1 MSVDMPP
8 ELAWVARLAVGQAWP
23 KGNEDNLHALGQAW
37 NEAAQELKGISEQIG
52 ASGNGVLESV
62 GGQVADEFRGFV
74 TQLESTLPEMAQS
87 ADQLGKLGKHT
98 AVQVEYSKY
107 MILGQLILLAAQIAQ
122 WAFFAPEVIPLA
134 VTAARVAV
142 KMILR
147 RLLIS
152 VATGVAMN
160 VGLDVAVQTIQFLK
174 GDRTEWSTDN
184 TVSAVVSGAIG
195 GAMGG
200 LFFGAGSVLAPKF
213 AHSLLGK
220 GVLGAATG
228 LSTAGIM
235 YGIYK
240 SGQDEFGTSI
250 SAGALGA
257 LGGGG
262 KRRFGGK
269 GGTTEVDPIH
279 VNVPGPLTFD
289 LPGLETA
296 EKAAFS
302 DPPPPPGKSAPSTGA
317 ATNSDSVNGNGPA
330 TRTGEETGGADAHAG
345 RTDSSPVVHSTTDGP
360 HTPAAA
366 THDGGLPGFATT
378 LTTTPGATSSV
389 SSSSGASGPAAART
403 ASPGPASTVRA
414 GTGTGV
420 ASGTGAGGNATS
432 APRPATTS
440 TGSGP
445 ATSPAESTR
454 SSTTSEGPARSTE
467 PRPSVRTETTT
478 PSTGNSTA
486 TPTAARPETAAAAT
500 APATHQAPSTEVPE
514 RVAAAGPATPTTTE
528 TATTAQDAD
537 GGDGRTSRVT
547 DPDTTTA
554 RAAAPPT
561 PDPGPTPAP
570 PPVPGHGERAP
581 APRMR
586 LDRTPRFVVRSSFE
600 ARRFTYQ
607 GGPVTDLTVRV
618 AFRGN
623 GGGHDIGAVWDRMAD
638 GVRQFLNE
646 PGYHLPNGD
655 RLHITV
661 VRARP
666 GDTPHLTVDLVGRDR
681 GMDQRSW
688 WPDAEPV
695 DYAHELA
702 HQIGL
707 RDEYRDASTPHRPA
721 VEGSLQG
728 DYRAAAPENLSQAG
742 LRDRHLRLIGALVGD
757 LDETAGTP
765 RPDDL
770 TSVGLPHDQEWAR
783 AWQGASATDR
793 SHVWVDPVSDPLRHG
808 QDSAAVQNAESRETP
823 AENAPGDR
831 GQDRSEAGSGNR
843 PASRNT
849 ANQQENRAGDP
860 ERGPEVVPRM
870 FGTPKHSP
878 DNSLIMQPGYA
889 SGDQFGILTSLLS
902 DPNRHVLIARGP
914 AAGLPGHDPVRDK
927 SRAIAAFYG
936 ESGIPQSRIHFVDVP
951 SMETGNNVWPALNHE
966 ATRIAQHQ
974 WLIPKSF
981 DDMFQVKELW
991 GVTDGTDHVAR
1002 EFSPAL
1008 RDRIRG
1014 AWNLGPHHDPA
1025 VEAWLAGQGIRI
1037 PEGKKP
1043 VLVLW
1048 SRFSGKATQWSDLRS
1063 RMEHDTSFQGVRQ
1076 LLRNVGDGYKAVIIT
1091 GDPHPDGAKGGKW
1104 DELVH
1109 DMRGE
1114 LGTDAIHHV
1123 TGFWRGAD
1131 PGLTAWGG
1139 NTRTGQFR
1147 LYDHLARQHGVQHL
1161 GFRSGNLEAV
1171 ALIGHDVHYLEE
1183 SDATGARRMEAWHD
1197 HNGTGNTRKGGL
1209 APGYERVVVGDP
1221 PTASGRYAKQFE
1233 TDTPPYSSYRPADPS
1248 AGWRKPVAVYGG
1260 ERGFAHTDL
1269 ESIREELGIDGR
1281 GQDHDAFDADRLQ
1294 HARRR
1299 YEAVRDYI
1307 RTNRNF
1313 AGFEVEPYLTP
1324 IDQFFHTAPENYP
1337 DGPSQMYADFV
1348 ETYLPHLPDV
1358 WETQRRIQQNMA
1370 WQAYYQQQAQAGHQQ
1385 QTGGGEVAPRAPQT
1399 KTSDDTGTGGSV
1411 AQSDGTAMMT
1421 RPAPASSDARP
1432 SAEAAAE
1439 SSAQGR
1445 ARADAAQQHPSLS
1458 AVPTTDGFAEL
1469 RHLSSTGVTPADA
1482 RARYGMPEAN
1492 FTKFKEMSAKHQ
1504 LRIDVRPTNPTA
1516 PDWLD
1521 QGKLPKPKDIKA
1533 KSINDVDVHLGARA
1547 EHRGLIGYF
1556 RPRMPERGDLDDR
1569 TWSRVEARFAQRNE
1583 EFETLAPV
1591 MENLTAQGKF
1601 KVEDG
1606 LVFGRDREGGW
1617 REITG
1622 DHDVFDISTPG
1633 STRLKGSPYD
1643 RVVGEMM
1650 ANDMAVMHGA
1660 HMDWEPSS
1668 PFSKGIFTKIVE
1680 SHQEGGEPLLRFRP
1694 GMNEAELVHARPG
1707 VLPSRPSS
1715 DVRIDAPEPES
1726 RTVDRS
1732 AEPTEPTEPQPSPA
1746 SETDGLPPREG
1757 ESAARGGEPLLQEPE
1772 SPVASRELP
1781 FVAPES
1787 HHSSVVRE
1795 TVVEPEPM
1803 VVEPEGDPMSP
1814 PTPTGD
1820 PGRAGGPPEPVVDR
1834 PASPEPHGDPP
1845 ARLGGRYQRSLAGVR
1860 ITDAPGPEALRAR
1873 VLATLPR
1880 EHRSDR
1886 QVVQKLDAEFDPA
1899 NFRERHDQMVNG
1911 GWRFQLRVGGAPHDV
1926 LLTAHPAG
1934 WRHRAD
1940 APRAD
1945 ANDGKGFERTAEAK
1959 RQDEPKKT
1967 SLTTSE
1973 AGLELAPVV
1982 IRPVPGHA
1990 DQLGLVTPSVKAGG
2004 VSHAAD
2010 TSVTNGSESAAK
2022 TALTGPTDTYVSSFR
2037 YEADVIGPDGNPLPR
2052 PSTVHIAADVTAEI
2066 ARPTTE
2072 PGAPRAARAG
2082 GWQHDRAGAVEG
2094 RPLDITGLDT
2104 ARTDVFRQLPLEE
2117 RPDGIAHHDILDFLS
2132 PKNVV
2137 DGFEHAAGWGLT
2149 SKRLD
2154 LSDGGHA
2161 WLRLTLE
2168 PETSV
2173 HEGTVSDRRTV
2184 SSKATGEHGTGRTDS
2199 STWSVGLNGGGSR
2212 RLWESRQTNES
2223 TWLTLTGGY
2232 TYAHSQAHQEKGKQ
2246 TFSLEH
2252 SVEHAGTGDLI
2263 GTRVRF
2269 RVEVL
2274 RDHFSPGT
2282 DGLRAV
2288 RHEPAPPRTGRD
2300 EESAPATPAGEVLRI
2315 RPRPAETPDIQD
2327 GDAGQSHPDG
2337 PGTRTAPRNLRTP
2350 LTAHRTAFVDVPG
2363 SVELEAHITR
2373 HLHTL
2378 APGILPPPGT
2388 GAGRVTPQA
2397 MENQRLLRERVS
2409 GSGLRAEG
2417 DHLLDG
2423 SFRVTLDAS
2432 HLPGLPGRSYEVV
2445 IRANTGAGAHDGAV
2459 HSTAKSTV
2467 TRGHAADKGV
2477 TRGSKHTGGVSG
2489 NVRSALNPADT
2500 VRAFGL
2506 GGADGS
2512 YGPSRQTVAGTE
2524 TQVKRGFQHKG
2535 QADAFS
2541 YPVTYS
2547 VMIGPH
2553 REGEPPGALSADR
2566 SADGR
2571 ARHPVRGVAP
2581 AGGEPLRVE
2590 VRRPEVTAAPPRF
2603 LRPARLPQ
2611 LHAVAHVAD
2620 EAAFRRQAETALR
2633 GAYGSR
2639 TTDSE
2644 PPAVP
2649 DLGEAVHALSGQAQ
2663 LRGLVSASHA
2673 GWANTLDQHVGDGR
2687 DPDTV
2692 GLSVRTRLGDL
2703 TYQETLAGDAT
2714 LDLEVKAT
2722 GSTTLTDQT
2731 SWALK
2736 GGIGPDFGS
2745 FPETAAGEL
2754 TTGYQV
2760 RGGFKGKLG
2769 GQWDGADTLKQQT
2782 GTTRKVSHTGTW
2794 HVYRATAEMSV
2805 AGRVTDAA
2813 GVPHVGRP
2821 VRRDHE
2827 VLVLLSDED
2836 VARLHAGPPVPDA
2849 ADRTQGSPAPL
2860 RATLLDQG
2868 VSGGALVEIPDTD
2881 PVLRAI
2887 DHQLRGAAEDAVPVA
2902 ALPFADTFSPDGLA
2916 ARYDELVG
2924 PGVLDRHVEETRAG
2938 RVVTEVLVRGITD
2951 GWRDDGSR
2959 SDRPLT
2965 RDVSAA
2971 HTVKGKAAGKWSLG
2985 AEANFRGSVR
2995 PPVPHMNAASL
3006 APAGAV
3012 EGGRGTGAESGVT
3025 TTVGHKTSG
3034 YGDAN
3039 ARFGTRMSFE
3049 VTVTR
3054 RTEWGRFVHLDRGPE
3069 TVGPFATTAWVPES
3083 LTESATAA
3091 PHPRLPDTP
3100 DPAVAARPDDLE
3112 LGLLP
3117 RRTDATDHAAWQAG
3131 LGEAHDLVG
3140 FDNAKALHDT
3150 AVRAQA
3156 TPRPWGD
3163 GLLGQTG
3170 AYYSWAL
3177 SRGADVAGWAARSTL
3192 PEPLVSRGTRLLNT
3206 FVADAR
3212 LGRDHDLSQEQRLS
3226 LEEQFAIRQTLS
3238 GQSLPALFHR
3248 LQTADA
3254 PYRVPGTS
3262 VALSME
3268 ATGPAVELSRRESAD
3283 DELTVAVKG
3292 EDATTATDTYNWTVS
3307 PLDFS
3312 VLTSDPVVAVP
3323 LNTGRIARDQSYD
3336 AARPVTRIPGTPS
3349 RPTPDA
3355 ALPHGRAA
3363 TEPGKAKINGP
3374 AALMRQPVRISVHS
3388 QDEQGRYGTP
3398 RTVAGHVFHWSTVA
3412 APAAPE
3418 HPGTPTTSSAAP
3430 SVHERPFISPL
3441 RAPAPAPR
3449 SRVADLRADELSP
3462 RAPRTAHPS
3471 PSAVP
3476 EHAAPPAE
3484 PAPAVI
3490 RSVGF
3495 ASQDVTALGP
3505 DEVAHVDT
3513 LAAEVAKGAARSAA
3527 AGLRLPDVTIT
3538 GHGIA
3543 SVAGRPHFGR
3553 SVQMGA
3559 ERADAVGELFARR
3572 LDAHLRGLGSPLT
3585 SGSLTIVR
3593 ESRGPELPHGTDPAQ
3608 DTPAARSRALVTV
3621 TRLPGEQSSVAAD
3634 MAPGDDGRSREAG
3647 HESPSVRDELPPA
3660 GGERPAVPAEES
3672 VVAAERPAVTAERMS
3687 VPAEQSAEPDAAPPA
3702 SRESSSDPREPSPVP
3717 APSSAAE
3724 TGRAPVRPGQ
3734 WRGRRERAAWAVLRT
3749 ERYDPARRPWA
3760 DRPAPGMLAG
3770 RDVVVRTAIARV
3782 QADDGRWVRNLSLHL
3797 PVRFGAGFGADDLGS
3812 YRNRL
3817 QSLLDTHVNGGLRLP
3832 GSGDHL
3838 HIDVEVE
3845 HRPDHPEAIEISRS
3859 DRPGRDWDQ
3868 FTFPLGTREGIADD
3882 ARALHEMLHY
3892 AGLPDRYHDPST
3904 LFRRLERQSDRHG
3917 VMADIDTIEVPEA
3930 YARAIEAVTDSGPV
3944 LRDLPNTGDGAPG
3957 LSHDAAR
3964 EVLLS
3969 PDADRTGTE
3978 RAPGAAPF
3986 AGRDD
3991 AYVENLFRQVLH
4003 ENTRTDHGR
4012 NWSGAG
4018 RPRLDATRYAVV
4030 RDGGARET
4038 AALPAHAYVV
4048 TARASESHIILD
4060 TPGGKFRF
4068 SDPEEFA
4075 ALLANDP
4082 HRPSHA
4088 DIVLAVRDLPEG
4100 ALGLPRALHQ
4110 VTGSRVWTPVGGT
4123 LQLRHFRTTTM
4134 RGERITLFGANPR
4147 WEATGEPD
4155 PFAALRANRLVTDA
4169 YTTDASDGTVL
4180 FQRLPETRFA
4190 TFHAADPARN
4200 DSPALVLPVQQFEE
4214 VRVGD
4219 ASRIEV
4225 SQDRTL
4231 AVDDSGN
4238 LSRHAYATQRAVD
4251 DANARLA
4258 AAGSKVRLTADPEV
4272 TLVPR
4277 HEDGTPGEPLLRI
4290 SPEFLTRSGRSDEEA
4305 CRDFA
4310 QMVSGEVRA
4319 SHAVFRVPGSRVS
4332 TGRISALDT
4341 AEVTGTHHLAESLVQ
4356 VADGQLD
4363 PARTG
4368 PAWATAQLGRDDRDV
4383 GGQGGAPL
4391 PGEEYGRALSYEHVD
4406 DPRRDAL
4413 SAAALRIGVNEGAW
4427 AEVGEGYLVQSV
4439 GAAGPEGQPSLDV
4452 NYAKPGS
4459 EGGSHFGYHFA
4470 SVVLSSEDGRSQLT
4484 LENHARVSRTRAEMA
4499 RAVEYNLRQSADE
4512 LRSVGEAL
4520 GRRARRAEQRGATE
4534 EAERLSALVRLADAL
4549 VTAKETRDRGAP
4561 EEEQDRTLRQA
4572 ATRMLKTA
4580 PMIEGRAQWYFR
4592 SYSRRPGESLHET
4605 HGALLS
4611 DHASAEANP
4620 LTLVV
4625 LHGHSP
4631 PLHRFITFE
4640 ASGAMADGGQFKLGQ
4655 LAEHLVR
4662 VGLWNR
4668 DHGLSLPSVRLTGHG
4683 DGHAPHRDVRLTGE
4697 MAALIREDLRGRIAD
4712 LLRERGSDADPDGF
4726 PISVASGLRRDD
4738 GVTRG
4743 PEVTFEIDHWD
4754 STDASVDAGA
4764 P

>member
-1 MSVDMPP
+1 MPP

-74 TQLESTLPEMAQS
+74 TQLESTLPEMAES
-87 ADQLGKLGKHT
+87 AGQLGKLGRHT

-142 KMILR
+142 RMILR

-240 SGQDEFGTSI
+240 SGEDEFGTSI

-269 GGTTEVDPIH
+269 GSTTEVDPVH
-279 VNVPGPLTFD
+279 LNVPGPLTFD

-296 EKAAFS
+296 EKAALS
-302 DPPPPPGKSAPSTGA
+302 DPPPSPGKSAPVTADGTNTGGTNTGSAHATGA
-317 ATNSDSVNGNGPA
+317 AT
-330 TRTGEETGGADAHAG
+330 RTSEETEGAGVHGQRADGAPPVHGSTGG
-345 RTDSSPVVHSTTDGP
+345 T
-360 HTPAAA
+360 HTPVAA
-366 THDGGLPGFATT
+366 TLDGGLPGFATT
-378 LTTTPGATSSV
+378 LATAPGTTPSASSGTSASPNGATGRP
-389 SSSSGASGPAAART
+389 GAGTATPA
-403 ASPGPASTVRA
+403 PASTVRP
-414 GTGTGV
+414 GTGV
-420 ASGTGAGGNATS
+420 GAGSGSGS
-432 APRPATTS
+432 AAAVPRPATTS
-440 TGSGP
+440 TSSGDADS
-445 ATSPAESTR
+445 ATGQTR
-454 SSTTSEGPARSTE
+454 SSTASEGPGGSGGPRS
-467 PRPSVRTETTT
+467 SVRTETT
-478 PSTGNSTA
+478 PPAAGNGTA
-486 TPTAARPETAAAAT
+486 TGQGATTAARAETTTAPTSATAGAQRAPGPQAPTGAAADGPE
-500 APATHQAPSTEVPE
+500 APATTEPV
-514 RVAAAGPATPTTTE
+514 
-528 TATTAQDAD
+528 TTARSA
-537 GGDGRTSRVT
+537 GRAEGQAAPPRNA
-547 DPDTTTA
+547 DTTTT
-554 RAAAPPT
+554 RPTIPST
-561 PDPGPTPAP
+561 PDPGPTPP
-570 PPVPGHGERAP
+570 PPGHAPGERVP

-586 LDRTPRFVVRSSFE
+586 LDRTPRFVVRSGFE
-600 ARRFTYQ
+600 ARRFSYR

-618 AFRGN
+618 AFRGD
-623 GGGHDIGAVWDRMAD
+623 GVGQDTAAVWDRMAD

-655 RLHITV
+655 RLHVTV
-661 VRARP
+661 LRAAP

-681 GMDQRSW
+681 AMDQRAW
-688 WPDAEPV
+688 WSDAEPV

-728 DYRAAAPENLSQAG
+728 DYRAAAPENLRQAG

-757 LDETAGTP
+757 LDGTSGTP
-765 RPDDL
+765 RPDHL
-770 TSVGLPHDQEWAR
+770 GSAGLPHDEEWAR
-783 AWQGASATDR
+783 AWHGAAATDR
-793 SHVWVDPVSDPLRHG
+793 SHVWVDPVSDPLRQG
-808 QDSAAVQNAESRETP
+808 QDEVAVPSGEPRETASGTRSEGQGEDRSGTGRANRSTDG
-823 AENAPGDR
+823 AENRSGDR
-831 GQDRSEAGSGNR
+831 G
-843 PASRNT
+843 
-849 ANQQENRAGDP
+849 
-860 ERGPEVVPRM
+860 EVPTVAPRM
-870 FGTPKHSP
+870 VGQPTYSP

-889 SGDQFGILTSLLS
+889 SGDQFGILTSLLH

-927 SRAIAAFYG
+927 SRAIAAFYA
-936 ESGIPQSRIHFVDVP
+936 ESGIAPARIHFVDVP
-951 SMETGNNVWPALNHE
+951 SLETGSNPWPALNQE
-966 ATRIAQHQ
+966 ATRIAQTE
-974 WLIPKSF
+974 WLIRKSF
-981 DDMFQVKELW
+981 HDMFQIKELW
-991 GVTDGTDHVAR
+991 GVTDGTEHVAR
-1002 EFSPAL
+1002 EFSPHL
-1008 RDRIRG
+1008 RERVRD
-1014 AWNLGPHHDPA
+1014 AWDLGPQHDPA
-1025 VEAWLAGQGIRI
+1025 VEGWLAGQGIRI
-1037 PEGKKP
+1037 PAGDKP

-1076 LLRNVGDGYKAVIIT
+1076 LLRNLGDGYKAVIIT
-1091 GDPHPDGAKGGKW
+1091 GDPHPDGAGGGKW
-1104 DELVH
+1104 DELVR
-1109 DMRGE
+1109 DMRAE
-1114 LGTDAIHHV
+1114 LHTDAIHQV
-1123 TGFWRGAD
+1123 TGFWRGTD

-1171 ALIGHDVHYLEE
+1171 ALIGHGVHYLEE
-1183 SDATGARRMEAWHD
+1183 SDATGSRRMEAWHD
-1197 HNGTGNTRKGGL
+1197 NNGSGSTRKGGL
-1209 APGYERVVVGDP
+1209 APGYERVVVSDP

-1233 TDTPPYSSYRPADPS
+1233 EDSPPYSTYRPADP
-1248 AGWRKPVAVYGG
+1248 ATGWRKPVDVYGR
-1260 ERGFAHTDL
+1260 ERGFAHRDL
-1269 ESIREELGIDGR
+1269 ESIREELGLDGR
-1281 GQDHDAFDADRLQ
+1281 GQDRDAFDTDRLQ
-1294 HARRR
+1294 HARQR
-1299 YEAVRDYI
+1299 YEAVRDHV
-1307 RTNRNF
+1307 RHNRNL
-1313 AGFEVEPYLTP
+1313 AGYDVEQYLAP
-1324 IDQFFHTAPENYP
+1324 IDQFFAIAPENYP
-1337 DGPSQMYADFV
+1337 EGASQMYADFV
-1348 ETYLPHLPDV
+1348 QQYLPYFPQV
-1358 WETQRRIQQNMA
+1358 WETRRRIQQALA
-1370 WQAYYQQQAQAGHQQ
+1370 WQAYYQQQAQS
-1385 QTGGGEVAPRAPQT
+1385 GGGEVAPRAPAT
-1399 KTSDDTGTGGSV
+1399 NTSDTGNGGSV
-1411 AQSDGTAMMT
+1411 TQSDGTAMMT
-1421 RPAPASSDARP
+1421 RPAPASTRARP
-1432 SAEAAAE
+1432 SGEAEAE

-1445 ARADAAQQHPSLS
+1445 ARADAAPDHPSLS

-1469 RHLSSTGVTPADA
+1469 RQLSSTGVTPADA
-1482 RARYGMPEAN
+1482 RALYGMPEAN
-1492 FTKFKEMSAKHQ
+1492 FAKFKEMSARHR

-1556 RPRMPERGDLDDR
+1556 RPEMPQRGDIDDR
-1569 TWSRVEARFAQRNE
+1569 TWGRIEARFEQRDK
-1583 EFETLAPV
+1583 EFGTLAPV
-1591 MENLTAQGKF
+1591 MENLAAQGRF

-1606 LVFGRDREGGW
+1606 LVFGRDTEGGW

-1680 SHQEGGEPLLRFRP
+1680 SHQEGGEPLLRFHP
-1694 GMNEAELVHARPG
+1694 GLNEAELVHARP
-1707 VLPSRPSS
+1707 VELDPRPRPGLRTDEAEMEPRSGDRAAEPAEAMIPQPLTRS
-1715 DVRIDAPEPES
+1715 PEPEPRLPEPES
-1726 RTVDRS
+1726 
-1732 AEPTEPTEPQPSPA
+1732 P
-1746 SETDGLPPREG
+1746 
-1757 ESAARGGEPLLQEPE
+1757 AARHEPPLVEPE
-1772 SPVASRELP
+1772 SSALPRELP
-1781 FVAPES
+1781 LSEPG
-1787 HHSSVVRE
+1787 SSASAVRQV
-1795 TVVEPEPM
+1795 VVEPEPQ
-1803 VVEPEGDPMSP
+1803 VVEPEGDPLSP

-1820 PGRAGGPPEPVVDR
+1820 PGRAGGPPEPFVDR
-1834 PASPEPHGDPP
+1834 AASPEPHADPP
-1845 ARLGGRYQRSLAGVR
+1845 ARLGGRYQRSLAGIN

-1873 VLATLPR
+1873 VLATLP
-1880 EHRSDR
+1880 HRYRTDR

-1899 NFRERHDQMVNG
+1899 AFRAKHDEMVNG
-1911 GWRFQLRVGGAPHDV
+1911 GLRFQLRVGGIPHDV
-1926 LLTAHPAG
+1926 VLTARPAG
-1934 WRHRAD
+1934 WRLKAD
-1940 APRAD
+1940 APRSNE
-1945 ANDGKGFERTAEAK
+1945 NDGKGFERTAEAK

-1973 AGLELAPVV
+1973 AGLDLAPVV

-1990 DQLGLVTPSVKAGG
+1990 DQLAVVTPSVKAGG
-2004 VSHAAD
+2004 VTHAAD
-2010 TSVTNGSESAAK
+2010 TSVTTGSESATK

-2037 YEADVIGPDGNPLPR
+2037 YEAEVVGPDGHPLPS

-2066 ARPTTE
+2066 ARPSTG
-2072 PGAPRAARAG
+2072 PGAQPAARTN
-2082 GWQHDRAGAVEG
+2082 GWQHDRPGAAEG

-2104 ARTDVFRQLPLEE
+2104 VRTDVFRKLPLEG
-2117 RPDGIAHHDILDFLS
+2117 RPDGTAHHDILAFLS

-2173 HEGTVSDRRTV
+2173 HEGTVSDKRTV
-2184 SSKATGEHGTGRTDS
+2184 SSKATGEHGTGRTDTS
-2199 STWSVGLNGGGSR
+2199 NWSAGLNGGGSR
-2212 RLWESRQTNES
+2212 RLWESRQTSES

-2246 TFSLEH
+2246 TFSLES

-2274 RDHFSPGT
+2274 RDHVSPGT

-2288 RHEPAPPRTGRD
+2288 RHEPAARIAGRD
-2300 EESAPATPAGEVLRI
+2300 EENAPAAPAGEVLRV
-2315 RPRPAETPDIQD
+2315 RLRPAGAPGTQD
-2327 GDAGQSHPDG
+2327 DHAGPGRPDG
-2337 PGTRTAPRNLRTP
+2337 PGSRAVPRDLRTP

-2363 SVELEAHITR
+2363 SVELERHITQR
-2373 HLHTL
+2373 LRSL
-2378 APGILPPPGT
+2378 APGILPPPDA
-2388 GAGRVTPQA
+2388 GAARVTPQA

-2409 GSGLRAEG
+2409 SAGLRAEG
-2417 DHLLDG
+2417 GHLLDG
-2423 SFRVTLDAS
+2423 TFRITLDAS
-2432 HLPGLPGRSYEVV
+2432 HLPGLPGRTYEVV

-2459 HSTAKSTV
+2459 RSTAKNTV
-2467 TRGHAADKGV
+2467 TRGHASDKGV

-2500 VRAFGL
+2500 VRAFAL

-2512 YGPSRQTVAGTE
+2512 YGPSRQTVAGSE

-2541 YPVTYS
+2541 FPVAYS

-2553 REGEPPGALSADR
+2553 REGEPPGALPADR

-2571 ARHPVRGVAP
+2571 APHPVREIAP
-2581 AGGEPLRVE
+2581 AAGEPLRVE
-2590 VRRPEVTAAPPRF
+2590 VRRPEVSAAPPRF

-2620 EAAFRRQAETALR
+2620 ESRFRQQAETALR
-2633 GAYGSR
+2633 GAYASR

-2692 GLSVRTRLGDL
+2692 GLSVRTRLSDL
-2703 TYQETLAGDAT
+2703 TYQETLTGDAT
-2714 LDLEVKAT
+2714 LDLEVKAS

-2731 SWALK
+2731 SWSLK
-2736 GGIGPDFGS
+2736 GGLGPDFGS
-2745 FPETAAGEL
+2745 FPETATGEL
-2754 TTGYQV
+2754 TTGYQL
-2760 RGGFKGKLG
+2760 RGGFKGKAG

-2782 GTTRKVSHTGTW
+2782 STTRKVSHTGTW

-2805 AGRVTDAA
+2805 VGRVTDPG
-2813 GVPHVGRP
+2813 GVPRAGQP
-2821 VRRDHE
+2821 VRRDHD

-2836 VARLHAGPPVPDA
+2836 VARLHAGPPARDG
-2849 ADRTQGSPAPL
+2849 ADGTPAPL

-2868 VSGGALVEIPDTD
+2868 VSGAALVEIPDTD

-2887 DHQLRGAAEDAVPVA
+2887 DRQLRGGAEEVVPVA

-2971 HTVKGKAAGKWSLG
+2971 HTVKAKAAGKWSLG

-2995 PPVPHMNAASL
+2995 PPVPHLNAVSL

-3034 YGDAN
+3034 FGDAN
-3039 ARFGTRMSFE
+3039 ARFGTRMRFE

-3054 RTEWGRFVHLDRGPE
+3054 RTEWGRFVHLDRAPE
-3069 TVGPFATTAWVPES
+3069 VVGPFETTAWVPES
-3083 LTESATAA
+3083 LTERATAA
-3091 PHPRLPDTP
+3091 PHPRLPENA
-3100 DPAVAARPDDLE
+3100 DPAAAVRPD
-3112 LGLLP
+3112 GLQLSVLAG
-3117 RRTDATDHAAWQAG
+3117 RGGAADRVAWQST
-3131 LGEAHDLVG
+3131 LREAHDLVG
-3140 FDNAKALHDT
+3140 FDSAKALHDT

-3177 SRGADVAGWAARSTL
+3177 SRGADAAWWAARSAL
-3192 PEPLVSRGTRLLNT
+3192 PEPLMSRGARWLDT
-3206 FVADAR
+3206 FVADER
-3212 LGRDHDLSQEQRLS
+3212 LGREHDLSQEQRLS
-3226 LEEQFAIRQTLS
+3226 LEEQFAVRQTLS
-3238 GQSLPALFHR
+3238 GQSLPALFHQLR
-3248 LQTADA
+3248 TADA

-3268 ATGPAVELSRRESAD
+3268 ATGPAVELNRRDAAD
-3283 DELTVAVKG
+3283 DELAVAVKG
-3292 EDATTATDTYNWTVS
+3292 EAATTATDAYNWSVS

-3323 LNTGRIARDQSYD
+3323 LNTGRVARDQSYD
-3336 AARPVTRIPGTPS
+3336 AARPVTRAPGTPG

-3363 TEPGKAKINGP
+3363 TEPGKAKISGP
-3374 AALMRQPVRISVHS
+3374 AALMRQPVRITVHS
-3388 QDEQGRYGTP
+3388 QDDQGRYGAA
-3398 RTVAGHVFHWSTVA
+3398 RTVDGHVFHWSTAATPAVPERPAPPAAFGA
-3412 APAAPE
+3412 APAPHRQPLAS
-3418 HPGTPTTSSAAP
+3418 TS
-3430 SVHERPFISPL
+3430 L
-3441 RAPAPAPR
+3441 RAAAHAPR
-3449 SRVADLRADELSP
+3449 SRVADLRADELGP
-3462 RAPRTAHPS
+3462 RAPRTAP
-3471 PSAVP
+3471 PA
-3476 EHAAPPAE
+3476 AAPRHTAHHSPVAAA
-3484 PAPAVI
+3484 PVPAVT

-3495 ASQDVTALGP
+3495 ASADATALDP
-3505 DEVAHVDT
+3505 AAAAHVDA
-3513 LAAEVAKGAARSAA
+3513 LAAEVAKGAVRGVA
-3527 AGLRLPDVTIT
+3527 AGLRLPEVTIT
-3538 GHGIA
+3538 GHGVA
-3543 SVAGRPHFGR
+3543 LVAGRPHFGR
-3553 SVQMGA
+3553 SVQIGA
-3559 ERADAVGELFARR
+3559 ERADAVRALFVRR
-3572 LDAHLRGLGSPLT
+3572 LDAQLQGLGSPLT
-3585 SGSLTIVR
+3585 SDSVTIVR
-3593 ESRGPELPHGTDPAQ
+3593 ESRGPDLPHGTDPAH
-3608 DTPAARSRALVTV
+3608 DTPEARRQALVTV
-3621 TRLPGEQSSVAAD
+3621 TRLPAEQPSVQPASA
-3634 MAPGDDGRSREAG
+3634 GDDGG
-3647 HESPSVRDELPPA
+3647 PHGTRDENPPPRDDQPPA
-3660 GGERPAVPAEES
+3660 EGERP
-3672 VVAAERPAVTAERMS
+3672 VA
-3687 VPAEQSAEPDAAPPA
+3687 PAEQPVAPA
-3702 SRESSSDPREPSPVP
+3702 
-3717 APSSAAE
+3717 
-3724 TGRAPVRPGQ
+3724 Q
-3734 WRGRRERAAWAVLRT
+3734 WRGRREQAAWAVLRT
-3749 ERYDPARRPWA
+3749 ERYDPARHPGA

-3770 RDVVVRTAIARV
+3770 RDVVVRMAMARI

-3797 PVRFGAGFGADDLGS
+3797 PVRFGAGFGADDLGA

-3817 QSLLDTHVNGGLRLP
+3817 QALLDTHVNDGRRLP
-3832 GSGDHL
+3832 GSGDQL

-3845 HRPDHPEAIEISRS
+3845 HLPDHPEAIEISRS
-3859 DRPGRDWDQ
+3859 GQPVREWDQ
-3868 FTFPLGTREGIADD
+3868 FTFPLGTHEGIADD
-3882 ARALHEMLHY
+3882 ARALHELLHY

-3904 LFRRLERQSDRHG
+3904 LFRRLERQADRHG

-3944 LRDLPNTGDGAPG
+3944 LRDLPNTGDRAPG
-3957 LSHDAAR
+3957 PGRAAAR
-3964 EVLLS
+3964 DALLS
-3969 PDADRTGTE
+3969 PDADRAGTGRE
-3978 RAPGAAPF
+3978 AAAAPF
-3986 AGRDD
+3986 AGRDQ
-3991 AYVENLFRQVLH
+3991 AYVESLVRQVLH

-4012 NWSGAG
+4012 NWTGAG
-4018 RPRLDATRYAVV
+4018 RTRLDAGHYTVV
-4030 RDGGARET
+4030 RDDGTREL
-4038 AALPAHAYVV
+4038 AEMPAHAYVV
-4048 TARASESHIILD
+4048 LARAAGRHITLE
-4060 TPGGKFRF
+4060 TPGGKVRF

-4088 DIVLAVRDLPEG
+4088 DIVLAVRGLPEG
-4100 ALGLPRALHQ
+4100 VLGLPQAVHRA
-4110 VTGSRVWTPVGGT
+4110 TGNRVWTPVGGT
-4123 LQLRHFRTTTM
+4123 LSMRTVRPTPTTTA
-4134 RGERITLFGANPR
+4134 ERITLSGADPR
-4147 WEATGEPD
+4147 WEATGAAD
-4155 PFAALRANRLVTDA
+4155 PFAELRANRLVTDA
-4169 YTTDASDGTVL
+4169 YTVAAPDDAVL
-4180 FQRLPETRFA
+4180 FQRLPATRFA
-4190 TFHAADPARN
+4190 TLHAADPARD

-4219 ASRIEV
+4219 GSWIEV
-4225 SQDRTL
+4225 SRDRTL
-4231 AVDDSGN
+4231 AVDSN
-4238 LSRHAYATQRAVD
+4238 SLSRHAYATPRAVA
-4251 DANARLA
+4251 DANVRLA
-4258 AAGSKVRLTADPEV
+4258 AAGSKVRLIADPEV
-4272 TLVPR
+4272 SLTPR
-4277 HEDGTPGEPLLRI
+4277 HADGTAAEPLLRI
-4290 SPEFLTRSGRSDEEA
+4290 SPRFLTRSGRSDEEA

-4319 SHAVFRVPGSRVS
+4319 SHAVFRVPGTRVT

-4341 AEVTGTHHLAESLVQ
+4341 AEVTGTHHLAESLAR
-4356 VADGQLD
+4356 VAAGRLD

-4368 PAWATAQLGRDDRDV
+4368 PAWAAAQVGRDDRAV

-4391 PGEEYGRALSYEHVD
+4391 PGREYGSALSYEHVD
-4406 DPRRDAL
+4406 DPRREAL

-4427 AEVGEGYLVQSV
+4427 AKVGEGYLVQSV
-4439 GAAGPEGQPSLDV
+4439 NAAGPGGQPSLDV
-4452 NYAKPGS
+4452 NYAKQGS

-4470 SVVLSSEDGRSQLT
+4470 SVVLSSEDGLSQLT

-4499 RAVEYNLRQSADE
+4499 AAVEHNLEQSADE

-4520 GRRARRAEQRGATE
+4520 AHRLRHAERHGAAEEETARLRARIRLAE
-4534 EAERLSALVRLADAL
+4534 ALVA
-4549 VTAKETRDRGAP
+4549 AKEARDQDAPGA
-4561 EEEQDRTLRQA
+4561 EQDRTLRQA
-4572 ATRMLKTA
+4572 ATHMLKTA
-4580 PMIEGRAQWYFR
+4580 PMIEGKAQWYFR
-4592 SYSRRPGESLHET
+4592 SYSRRPGESPHET
-4605 HGALLS
+4605 HAALLS
-4611 DHASAEANP
+4611 DHHSAEANP

-4631 PLHRFITFE
+4631 PLHRFITFDT
-4640 ASGAMADGGQFKLGQ
+4640 SGAMADGGRFKLGQ

-4668 DHGLSLPSVRLTGHG
+4668 DHGLPLPSLRLTGHG
-4683 DGHAPHRDVRLTGE
+4683 DGHAPHRDVRLTAD
-4697 MAALIREDLRGRIAD
+4697 MAALIRDDLRGRIAD
-4712 LLRERGSDADPDGF
+4712 LLRDRGADADADPDGF
-4726 PISVASGLRRDD
+4726 TISVASGLRRDD

-4743 PEVTFEIDHWD
+4743 PEVTFEIDHWQT
-4754 STDASVDAGA
+4754 TDAPVDAGA